1 MSTAISKEKA
11 VERITSRYYEQVQ
24 EFPMMAKHISLPL
37 YVQRNVRNVMRN
49 GLLARYDPD
58 HKDWC
63 RFGFECHTA
72 E

>member
-1 MSTAISKEKA
+1 MSTAISKDKA
-11 VERITSRYYEQVQ
+11 MERLTVRYYEQVEQ
-24 EFPMMAKHISLPL
+24 FPMMRKHIPL
-37 YVQRNVRNVMRN
+37 TLYIARNVGHVMRN

-63 RFGFECHTA
+63 RFGFECHTT